1 MHMGRYW
8 LLAFLIALAGIE
20 LLVLADGGLTI
31 AEKEQLDVANVRQ
44 AEDVEADLSKVAFAN
59 EVDDLKSKLKII
71 EGLLDKKE
79 VSLQDKANRIHFLE
93 NKLESIQVERLPEN
107 VRKLEFEIQ
116 TLKERAESSEA
127 IVGELLAKNAKATR
141 SIEQQQ
147 KRINSAEEALRLAE
161 AALRRAE
168 SEAAKRTRDVSR
180 AYEAWFPTWAAS
192 RIAQL
197 QEKATAHWVAHGEP
211 IFKVLVE
218 KVSQNA
224 EAAHHL
230 AKPHIETFKMKWLS
244 SLKMNLKELSTNL
257 AHHMEIVKST
267 TSDSFKRAEAYIS
280 PHLKRAQEVIGP
292 YTELARKKSSPYA
305 TKVSSF
311 VQPYYK
317 SFRSIFA
324 PYTKKLHKLYK
335 RSLRFAKT
343 NHYQLQRS
351 IKGALSRHEY
361 SAKLASK
368 EVIWFL
374 ASALL
379 LLPAL
384 GILLLFSSH
393 FGSAKKTS
401 KPTPR
406 TGTSHAG
413 NSHKKHRRPKQVDK

>member
-343 NHYQLQRS
+343 NHYQ
-351 IKGALSRHEY
+351 
-361 SAKLASK
+361 
-368 EVIWFL
+368 